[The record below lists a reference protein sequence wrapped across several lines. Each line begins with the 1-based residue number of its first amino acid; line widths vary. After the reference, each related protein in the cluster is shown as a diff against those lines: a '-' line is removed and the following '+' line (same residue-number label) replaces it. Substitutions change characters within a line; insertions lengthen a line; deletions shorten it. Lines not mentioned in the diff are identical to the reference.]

1 MILTET
7 ELRSV
12 ISDIILEAWYHDLF
26 GIDDAKSVGA
36 KKRAKQNLD
45 LMKKHIS
52 KGMSTDDALELV
64 TTKNKEYYD
73 ASYPPTLD
81 DKLDD
86 LEEDHEEIE
95 EMLYNSMT
103 KSEKLKWLKQ
113 KSKRRQKKMK
123 DGSYWSDMALK
134 FN

>member
-1 MILTET
+1 MILTES

-26 GIDDAKSVGA
+26 GIDDAKSVQA

-45 LMKKHIS
+45 LMKKNIA

-73 ASYPPTLD
+73 AAYPPSFD

-103 KSEKLKWLKQ
+103 RSEKLKWLKQ
-113 KSKRRQKKMK
+113 KSKRRQRKMK